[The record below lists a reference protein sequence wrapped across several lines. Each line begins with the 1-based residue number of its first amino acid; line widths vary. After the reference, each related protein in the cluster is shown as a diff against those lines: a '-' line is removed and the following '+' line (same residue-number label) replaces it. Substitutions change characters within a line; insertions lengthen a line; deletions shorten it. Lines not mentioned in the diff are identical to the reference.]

1 METALGPSEPCV
13 AVVVPAFRA
22 QRQIAGVLDA
32 MPDFVKWIVVVDD
45 GSPDDTAAIVR
56 RAMLRDARIRLVR
69 HEVNQGVGGATLS
82 GYREAC
88 RLGAEI
94 IVKMDSDGQ
103 MDPGFLPALIAP
115 IVRGEADYTKGNR
128 YIHARQLRAMPLL
141 RRIGNV
147 GLSFS
152 TKLASGYWGLFD
164 PANGYTAIHASLVPL
179 LDEAGIARRY
189 FFESSMLLELSLLRA
204 VVRDVYIPARY
215 DTETSHLSEM
225 DTLCRFPVAL
235 WKGLCRRVWIQYFVR
250 DFSIASMYLVAGL
263 VLLAGGALFGAV
275 HWYASVRY
283 CTPATTGTVMLA
295 ALPVIMGFQFLL
307 QCVGLDIQGQPTEC
321 LSRDLIGW
329 PDAAAPRDAPQQTR
343 VHSWRIP
350 RNPDVISQTDRFALR
365 SKS

>member
-1 METALGPSEPCV
+1 MDTALGFSEPCV
-13 AVVVPAFRA
+13 AVIVPAFRA
-22 QRQIAGVLDA
+22 QGQIAAVLDGI
-32 MPDFVKWIVVVDD
+32 PQFVTWIVVVDD

-56 RAMLRDARIRLVR
+56 AAMLRDPRIRLVR

-82 GYREAC
+82 GYREGVPP
-88 RLGAEI
+88 RRRDHRE
-94 IVKMDSDGQ
+94 DGQ
-103 MDPGFLPALIAP
+103 RRADGPCPPAGLIAP

-128 YIHARQLRAMPLL
+128 YIHARQLRSMPLS

-147 GLSFS
+147 GLSFL

-215 DTETSHLSEM
+215 GTETSHLSEM
-225 DTLCRFPVAL
+225 DTLCRFPAAL

-263 VLLAGGALFGAV
+263 GLARRGHALRCRPLVSLGALRHARDNGHRHARRAAGHHGFPVPAAVRGSGHSRPADGMSQPRPDRPAGCRGATRCAAASGSTLLANQ
-275 HWYASVRY
+275 R
-283 CTPATTGTVMLA
+283 PPRGT
-295 ALPVIMGFQFLL
+295 
-307 QCVGLDIQGQPTEC
+307 
-321 LSRDLIGW
+321 R
-329 PDAAAPRDAPQQTR
+329 
-343 VHSWRIP
+343 
-350 RNPDVISQTDRFALR
+350 
-365 SKS
+365 